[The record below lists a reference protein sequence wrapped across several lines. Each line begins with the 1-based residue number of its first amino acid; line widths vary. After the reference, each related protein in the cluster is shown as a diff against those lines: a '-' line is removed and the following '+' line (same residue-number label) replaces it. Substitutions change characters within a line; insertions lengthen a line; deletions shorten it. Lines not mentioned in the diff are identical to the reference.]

1 MPRSLIVAALIASL
15 ACVSAAGARQ
25 LSGAAK
31 VAGASPNVLRVVVT
45 DVTSTRGHV
54 RIDVCTRTE
63 FLKDCHVSS
72 AAPAMLGTT
81 VVVVRDLPP
90 GVYAVQAY
98 HDRNDNQSVDRDF
111 LGFPTEA
118 VGFSNDAPIRFK
130 PPSFKDAAFAHTG
143 GEESIT
149 LRLRQFHP

>member
-1 MPRSLIVAALIASL
+1 
-15 ACVSAAGARQ
+15 
-25 LSGAAK
+25 
-31 VAGASPNVLRVVVT
+31 VVT

>member
-1 MPRSLIVAALIASL
+1 LPRSLIVAALVVSVACASV
-15 ACVSAAGARQ
+15 ACARQ
-25 LSGAAK
+25 LSGGARG
-31 VAGASPNVLRVVVT
+31 AGGAPNVLRVLVT
-45 DVTSTRGHV
+45 EVTSTRGHV

-72 AAPAMLGTT
+72 AAPATLGTT
-81 VVVVRDLPP
+81 VVLVRDLPP
-90 GVYAVQAY
+90 GVYAIQAY

-130 PPSFKDAAFAHTG
+130 PPSFKDAAFTYAG
-143 GEESIT
+143 GEGTLT